1 MKINVDIILI
11 PLNVYFCFRLWLED
25 ESEYNEFNKDWIFLL
40 SLSDFWVV
48 FSIEGTIIWIA
59 SGCYKRIKR
68 FSIVFKVGHVKFV
81 SNSGDRI
88 YILLPNHR
96 AHMTREASLTIQTFM
111 IDKWDIHTKEK
122 GHGLRFLYF

>member
-1 MKINVDIILI
+1 MSTFVFVCDLKMNQNIMSLI
-11 PLNVYFCFRLWLED
+11 STGF
-25 ESEYNEFNKDWIFLL
+25 SLL

-88 YILLPNHR
+88 YILMPNHR
-96 AHMTREASLTIQTFM
+96 AHIMAHDMR
-111 IDKWDIHTKEK
+111 H
-122 GHGLRFLYF
+122 H